1 MSFEPMAKYKFY
13 RLNVIF
19 RFTPIFYN
27 MYMDGSMVVRIKH
40 ESKTKYYKQRRH
52 NYNFVCIL
60 CNISLT
66 QYLKFFTQD

>member
-1 MSFEPMAKYKFY
+1 MRLEFY
-13 RLNVIF
+13 
-19 RFTPIFYN
+19 P
-27 MYMDGSMVVRIKH
+27 DSSEH